1 MNPPKSSSGRR
12 LTAMQKAAVLMISV
26 GAEASAAIYKSLQED
41 EIEEITRELV
51 SLRNVDSDTVHD
63 VIDEFYQMMKAQDFV
78 AVGGLSYAEEV
89 LKRSLGDDKAVEI
102 LRRIERMMKV
112 KGFNVLK
119 NVDANQLLA
128 FIQKEHPQ
136 TIAFVL
142 TQLSPTQGA
151 AILGDLPPELQ
162 ADVMLRY
169 ANMERVAPETI
180 ASVEAVLESRIDF
193 SQSASKLGGVKAA
206 AEIMNM
212 IGQSAERSILAKINE
227 QAPELATAI
236 KNLMFVFEDMVNLD
250 DRSIQRVL
258 KDVDNKE
265 LALAMKHV
273 SPDVKKRVFANLS
286 QRAAQM
292 IQEEIDYMGPVRLKD
307 VEDAQQ
313 RIVDAIRN
321 LEEAG
326 QVVIVGG
333 SKAEEMV
340 E

>member
-1 MNPPKSSSGRR
+1 
-12 LTAMQKAAVLMISV
+12 MISV
-26 GAEASAAIYKSLQED
+26 GPDASSSIYKNLQESEVED
-41 EIEEITRELV
+41 ITRELV
-51 SLRNVDSDTVHD
+51 TLRNVDSEIVRE
-63 VIDEFYQMMKAQDFV
+63 VIEEFYHMMKAQDFV
-78 AVGGLSYAEEV
+78 AVGGLNYAEEV
-89 LKRSLGDDKAVEI
+89 LNKSLGPDRAVEI
-102 LRRIERMMKV
+102 LRRIERLMKV
-112 KGFNVLK
+112 KGFNILK
-119 NVDANQLLA
+119 NVDPNQLLA

-142 TQLSPTQGA
+142 TQLSPNQSS
-151 AILGDLPPELQ
+151 AILADLPSELQ

-169 ANMERVAPETI
+169 ANMERVAPETV

-193 SQSASKLGGVKAA
+193 SQSASKLGGVKSA
-206 AEIMNM
+206 AEILNM
-212 IGQSAERSILAKINE
+212 IGQSAERSILSKINE

-236 KNLMFVFEDMVNLD
+236 KNLMFVFEDVVNLD

-258 KDVDNKE
+258 KEVDNKE
-265 LALAMKHV
+265 LALALKHV
-273 SPDVKKRVFANLS
+273 SPDVKKRVTSNLS

-292 IQEEIDYMGPVRLKD
+292 INEEMEYMGPVRLKD

-313 RIVDAIRN
+313 RIVDIIRN

-326 QVVIVGG
+326 QIVIVGG

>member
-1 MNPPKSSSGRR
+1 MSPPKSSTAKK
-12 LTAMQKAAVLMISV
+12 LTTLQKAAVLLISV
-26 GAEASAAIYKSLQED
+26 GAEASAAIYKNLED
-41 EIEEITRELV
+41 PEIEEITREV
-51 SLRNVDSDTVHD
+51 VTLRNVESETVHE
-63 VIDEFYQMMKAQDFV
+63 VVEEFYQMMKAQDFI
-78 AVGGLSYAEEV
+78 AVGGVSYAEDI
-89 LKRSLGDDKAVEI
+89 LKRSLGEERAIET

-112 KGFNVLK
+112 KGFNILK

-142 TQLSPTQGA
+142 TQLSPSQSAT
-151 AILGDLPPELQ
+151 ILADLPPELQ

-193 SQSASKLGGVKAA
+193 SQSASKLGGVKSA
-206 AEIMNM
+206 AEILNM

-227 QAPELATAI
+227 QAPELATGI
-236 KNLMFVFEDMVNLD
+236 KNLMFVFEDIVTLD

-258 KDVDNKE
+258 KEVDNKE
-265 LALAMKHV
+265 LALALKHV
-273 SPDVKKRVFANLS
+273 SPEVKKRVTSNLS
-286 QRAAQM
+286 QRAAQG

-313 RIVDAIRN
+313 KVVDIIRN